1 MSTNYIMSLF
11 VVRENGEVDL
21 HIKNK
26 WNNSL
31 KSFQEFL
38 EWSAEESYE
47 SFVDNEIETK
57 FKELS
62 KFNESTYLNAYL
74 KKDVEHLPL
83 KPLTTNSCEHRM
95 LIDDPSLL
103 DGIKP
108 FIDLNQFFDPSVK
121 DSLVHIY
128 KEITRVFRGRYY
140 SAGTLNRAFKDIKQK
155 LESVQRD
162 IDSIMKLKNSIDYWK
177 LSSEERCNMDEE
189 ISSLTSMYD
198 DYFNHLL
205 VVNSLESLC
214 SIFSDEGFDGDPY
227 IYISSDWD
235 VEDYEG

>member
-1 MSTNYIMSLF
+1 MSTNYVMSLF

-47 SFVDNEIETK
+47 SFVDNEVEKK

-62 KFNESTYLNAYL
+62 KFNESTYLNAYI
-74 KKDVEHLPL
+74 KKDVEHLHL
-83 KPLTTNSCEHRM
+83 KPLTTNPDEFRM
-95 LIDDPSLL
+95 TIDDPGLL
-103 DGIKP
+103 DGIEPIDDHWKKP
-108 FIDLNQFFDPSVK
+108 LGQSVR
-121 DSLVHIY
+121 VHIY
-128 KEITRVFRGRYY
+128 KEIERVFRGRYY

-189 ISSLTSMYD
+189 ISSLTLMYD

-214 SIFSDEGFDGDPY
+214 AIFSDEGFNGDPY

>member
-47 SFVDNEIETK
+47 SFVDNKIETK

-83 KPLTTNSCEHRM
+83 KSLTTNSGEHRM
-95 LIDDPSLL
+95 LIDDSSLL

-108 FIDLNQFFDPSVK
+108 IDDFREVIDRSEHVY
-121 DSLVHIY
+121 IY
-128 KEITRVFRGRYY
+128 KEIERVFRGRYY

-214 SIFSDEGFDGDPY
+214 AIFSDEGFDGDPY

>member
-1 MSTNYIMSLF
+1 MSTNYVMSLF

-47 SFVDNEIETK
+47 SFVDKEVEKK

-62 KFNESTYLNAYL
+62 KFKESTYLNAYL

-83 KPLTTNSCEHRM
+83 KSLATNPYEFKM
-95 LIDDPSLL
+95 TIDDPSLL
-103 DGIKP
+103 DGIEP
-108 FIDLNQFFDPSVK
+108 IDDLRELLDQSVR
-121 DSLVHIY
+121 VYIY
-128 KEITRVFRGRYY
+128 KEIERVFRGRYY
-140 SAGTLNRAFKDIKQK
+140 SADTLNRAFKDIKNK

-198 DYFNHLL
+198 NYFNHLL
-205 VVNSLESLC
+205 VVNSLESMC
-214 SIFSDEGFDGDPY
+214 DIFSDEGFDGQPY
-227 IYISSDWD
+227 IHISSDWD

>member
-1 MSTNYIMSLF
+1 MSTNYVMSLF

-47 SFVDNEIETK
+47 SFVNYEIETK

-83 KPLTTNSCEHRM
+83 KSLTTNSGEHRM

-103 DGIKP
+103 DSIEP
-108 FIDLNQFFDPSVK
+108 IDDLREVIDRSEHVF
-121 DSLVHIY
+121 IY
-128 KEITRVFRGRYY
+128 KEIERVFRGRYY

-214 SIFSDEGFDGDPY
+214 AIFSDEGFDGDPY